1 MYIEKAEIKNFRNYS
16 GETVELSPFVNVFCG
31 ENAQGKTN
39 FIEAVYVAAMGK
51 SFKTVPEQ
59 NLIKFGEKQA
69 EINVEFFGYNNSKN
83 KLSAEI
89 GSRKI
94 LKFNGLTCE
103 KRSEYIGN
111 LNVILFT
118 PQEISV
124 VRGAPSE
131 RRRFIDSCCGLLD
144 KKYVFAL
151 YNYTK
156 IVENKNRLLKSIQ
169 ENPSLSSTLFVWN
182 EKLCEYGTQIIKKRF
197 ETVEALKEKSVLIY
211 EKLSGGR
218 EMLNFSY
225 ISCGGEKNFTEKEIY
240 ENLMSQI
247 EHKQEEEIK
256 EGCCLT
262 GPHRDDIYFYIDKK
276 KVKDFGSQ
284 GQQRSV
290 VLALKLAQMQLFYDK
305 LGEYPVLLLDDVKSE
320 LDLSRRSYL
329 YSEIKDKQVII
340 TCTDAETLFEH
351 ENAAFFEVKDGR
363 IKKLDKR
370 K

>member
-16 GETVELSPFVNVFCG
+16 GEIVELSPSVNVFCG

-39 FIEAVYVAAMGK
+39 FIEALYVAAMGK

-59 NLIKFGEKQA
+59 NLIKFGEKSAQ
-69 EINVEFFGYNNSKN
+69 INVEFFGYNNSKSS
-83 KLSAEI
+83 LSAEI
-89 GSRKI
+89 GTRKI
-94 LKFNGLTCE
+94 LKYNGLVCD

-144 KKYVFAL
+144 KKYVFSL

-156 IVENKNRLLKSIQ
+156 IIENKNRLLKSIQ
-169 ENPSLSSTLFVWN
+169 QNPALEATLFVWN
-182 EKLCEYGTQIIKKRF
+182 EKLCEYGAQIIKKRF
-197 ETVEALKEKSVLIY
+197 EIIEKLKEKSSEFY
-211 EKLSGGR
+211 TNLSGGR
-218 EMLNFSY
+218 EVLNFAY
-225 ISCGGEKNFTEKEIY
+225 ISCGGEKDTDEKQIF
-240 ENLMSQI
+240 ENLLNQI
-247 EHKQEEEIK
+247 EQKKDEEIK
-256 EGCCLT
+256 EGCCLV

-276 KVKDFGSQ
+276 KVKEFGSQ

-290 VLALKLAQMQLFYDK
+290 VLALKLAQMQLFYEK

-320 LDLSRRSYL
+320 LDLSRRSFL
-329 YSEIKDKQVII
+329 YEQIKDKQVII

-351 ENAAFFEVKDGR
+351 ENAAFFSVNDGKIER
-363 IKKLDKR
+363 INK
-370 K
+370 